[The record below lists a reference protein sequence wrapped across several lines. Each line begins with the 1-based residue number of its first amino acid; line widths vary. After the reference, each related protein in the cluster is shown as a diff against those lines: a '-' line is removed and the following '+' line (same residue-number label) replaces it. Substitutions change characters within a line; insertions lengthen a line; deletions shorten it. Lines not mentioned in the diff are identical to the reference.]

1 MSYLHNGST
10 LEHNSN
16 WFGKLKWR
24 PTTFVFFSIFR
35 NWSCDQPPNNPW
47 TLTHRIIMIVYFL
60 PFWSYISFWSSG
72 YNILVTIFGNVHR
85 PCRHHFM
92 IVNNSLYHVYSFVP
106 IFWLYLHQLPYWEMH
121 TDHVSN
127 ASTLSYRVYIL
138 SIFFSWVFLIFL
150 LCFYELLY

>member
-60 PFWSYISFWSSG
+60 PFWSYISFWFSG
-72 YNILVTIFGNVHR
+72 YNVLVTIFGNVHR
-85 PCRHHFM
+85 PCRHHFI
-92 IVNNSLYHVYSFVP
+92 IVNNSLYHVYSFFP
-106 IFWLYLHQLPYWEMH
+106 HFLAIFTSVTILGNAHRPCKQCINIITKSLHHVYLFL
-121 TDHVSN
+121 
-127 ASTLSYRVYIL
+127 
-138 SIFFSWVFLIFL
+138 LIFL
-150 LCFYELLY
+150 LYLHELPY